1 MPMKLNKELK
11 TGECHK
17 GAPVFCRAVS
27 IQETRK
33 INNEKEMFT
42 MTANVETMF
51 YTRVAPWHGLGVR
64 VESALS
70 SQEALKASGLDWNVI
85 QRPIMTS
92 AYEPVP
98 GYKANIRDTDNK
110 VLGVVSDRYRVVQ
123 NAEAF
128 AFTDA
133 LLGEGVKYETA
144 GSLQEGRRIW
154 LLAKLPD
161 RYIIEGE
168 QIEPYLVFSSS
179 HDGSGAIKAAMTPV
193 RVV

>member
-1 MPMKLNKELK
+1 
-11 TGECHK
+11 
-17 GAPVFCRAVS
+17 
-27 IQETRK
+27 
-33 INNEKEMFT
+33 

-85 QRPIMTS
+85 QRPIKTS
-92 AYEPVP
+92 AYEPIP

-133 LLGEGVKYETA
+133 LLGEG
-144 GSLQEGRRIW
+144 
-154 LLAKLPD
+154 D
-161 RYIIEGE
+161 RK
-168 QIEPYLVFSSS
+168 S
-179 HDGSGAIKAAMTPV
+179 
-193 RVV
+193 VV